1 MPSKPR
7 PTVSA
12 DSIDFRYFVALTF
25 KVRGARLLMCV
36 WKAWR
41 KRGGIIHQQ
50 CALHITE
57 EHKEPSPRPRQI
69 SHMLVAKVSTF
80 HQKMLKVR
88 YPNSE
93 TFIKQESLQYI
104 PKE

>member
-1 MPSKPR
+1 MSGR
-7 PTVSA
+7 
-12 DSIDFRYFVALTF
+12 
-25 KVRGARLLMCV
+25 
-36 WKAWR
+36 
-41 KRGGIIHQQ
+41 RGGKGWKIFVVSMVNPPAMRNTHRG
-50 CALHITE
+50 